1 MFFGTL
7 KAVVIFSTSYMYIS
21 ELNIF
26 MSLILLAIG
35 KNGLILFLFFNTL
48 CGVSSIRQ

>member
-7 KAVVIFSTSYMYIS
+7 KAVVIFSTSYTYIS
-21 ELNIF
+21 ELNLF

-35 KNGLILFLFFNTL
+35 KNGLILFSFFQHL
-48 CGVSSIRQ
+48 MWCEFY